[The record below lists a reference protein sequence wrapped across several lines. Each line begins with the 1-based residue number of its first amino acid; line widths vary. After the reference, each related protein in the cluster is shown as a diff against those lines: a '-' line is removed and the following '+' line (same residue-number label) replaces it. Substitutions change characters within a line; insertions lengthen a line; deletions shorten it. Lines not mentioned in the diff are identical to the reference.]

1 MPKLRYALIAL
12 FVAYCSWALHAIFFG
27 ERIPVNGGLGWDGK
41 IYYFISLDF
50 FEYVRGR
57 VLNSYYVHRIVPS
70 LLVKGLHWLTGT
82 EHSYELTGT
91 FFGLMNLVSMVG
103 GTLFLLGSLRDVP
116 PRWKFLAA
124 TFALLSYGGFRQPFY
139 YPILTDAF
147 AFLLGSALL
156 WAHLRQRTR
165 MMWAI
170 AALGAFTF
178 PTLLWMA
185 FPLIALAPESRLA
198 ANEASRPWSYYPL
211 FFGSIMLVLALNGPA
226 FSGNMVFGTF
236 QPTMV
241 MASVAL
247 PWLLVYVGY
256 LWWGVDLLS
265 RIRQSI
271 NDIRLTGLLG
281 WAMVFFATIVTAWWA
296 KSAEFGAKDFALN
309 IVANGLVHP
318 AASPVAHVVYLGP
331 LWLLMLLHPSQMKAT
346 LVKLPLPLFWC
357 TIFTLM
363 LAVGSE
369 SRTLIAGL
377 PFLIHLT
384 VKALQHIELNTYRLA
399 ALLTVGLVLSKCW
412 MTINVEPLLGHFLD
426 RPMERYH
433 MHFGPWMNERT
444 YLINLATAL
453 ICGGLLF
460 MVFRKTEENTHE

>member
-12 FVAYCSWALHAIFFG
+12 FVAYAMWGLYAILFG

-91 FFGLMNLVSMVG
+91 FFGLLNLVSMVG
-103 GTLFLLGSLRDVP
+103 GGLFLLASLRDVQA
-116 PRWKFLAA
+116 RWKFMAA
-124 TFALLSYGGFRQPFY
+124 IFVLVSYNGLRQPFY
-139 YPILTDAF
+139 YPILTDTF

-185 FPLIALAPESRLA
+185 LPLLALPHESRLA
-198 ANEASRPWSYYPL
+198 ATETPRPWAYSL
-211 FFGSIMLVLALNGPA
+211 FFGSMMLVLALVGPA

-247 PWLLVYVGY
+247 PWVLIYVGY

-271 NDIRLTGLLG
+271 NDIGLTGILG
-281 WAMVFFATIVTAWWA
+281 WAVVFFATIVTAWWA

-309 IVANGLVHP
+309 IVASGLVHP
-318 AASPVAHVVYLGP
+318 AASPMAHVVYLGP
-331 LWLLMLLHPSQMKAT
+331 LWLLMLLHPREMKIG
-346 LVKLPLPLFWC
+346 LMHLPLPIFWC

-460 MVFRKTEENTHE
+460 MVFRKTEENTQE